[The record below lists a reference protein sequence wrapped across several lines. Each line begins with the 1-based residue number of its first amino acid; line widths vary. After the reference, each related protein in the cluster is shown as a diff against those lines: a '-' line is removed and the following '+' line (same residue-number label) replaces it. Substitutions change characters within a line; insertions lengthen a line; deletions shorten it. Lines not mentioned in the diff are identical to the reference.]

1 MSFSI
6 LQKRDKSM
14 RDKIRDKSYS
24 AGLTTLAHETLRT
37 HICAFNSYARTFAH
51 VHLRMHAG
59 QKLCTKVE
67 NTNYSNFRFN
77 NTGFFIASEK

>member
-24 AGLTTLAHETLRT
+24 AKFRKQLVIVVLVVSVVLVNVVSVVLRNVVSDISKCSVCSVG
-37 HICAFNSYARTFAH
+37 H
-51 VHLRMHAG
+51 
-59 QKLCTKVE
+59 
-67 NTNYSNFRFN
+67 
-77 NTGFFIASEK
+77 